1 MSKEEIK
8 SEQKIIENNNID
20 TNEEK
25 ILLSNSEKEINNFDK
40 DSQKGNLIEE
50 STKNNELNLNKNDE
64 NKNHKTQL
72 NLYKK

>member
-40 DSQKGNLIEE
+40 DSQKGNLIDE
-50 STKNNELNLNKNDE
+50 STKNKELNLNKNDE